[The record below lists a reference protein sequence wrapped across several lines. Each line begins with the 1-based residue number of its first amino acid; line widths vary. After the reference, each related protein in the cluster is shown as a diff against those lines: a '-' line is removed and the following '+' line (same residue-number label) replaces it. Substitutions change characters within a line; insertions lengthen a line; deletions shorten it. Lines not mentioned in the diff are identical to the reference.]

1 MIAVFTKYY
10 WCFIMVGVF
19 INVSFGVEKNWELK
33 KNSDNLLIYTRETS
47 FSSIREIKCVT
58 NFNATLNSLVAFI
71 YDIPAHPQYIYR
83 CKSAKILKVVNEYEL
98 YYYHETETPWPV
110 QNRYGV
116 IYYKIKQDPITKVVV
131 IESHEV
137 LGMTPKQEDKV
148 EVEKLT
154 ASWVFTPKGNGLV
167 EGVYYLYLNPG
178 GSVPSWL
185 INLFATEGP
194 YQTILKMKTLLP
206 QSKYKNAKIGNI
218 VN

>member
-1 MIAVFTKYY
+1 MVF
-10 WCFIMVGVF
+10 F
-19 INVSFGVEKNWELK
+19 INTSFGIEKNWELK
-33 KNSDNLLIYTRETS
+33 KNKDEVLIYTREAS
-47 FSSIREIKCVT
+47 FSSIREIKCIT
-58 NFNATLNSLVAFI
+58 NFNATLSNLVAFI
-71 YDIPAHPQYIYR
+71 YDIPAHSQYIYR
-83 CKSAKILKVVNEYEL
+83 CKSAKIIKVVNDREL

-116 IYYKIKQDPITKVVV
+116 IFYKIKQNSVTKVVV

-137 LGMTPKQEDKV
+137 LGFAPKQDGKV

-154 ASWVFTPKGNGLV
+154 ASWTFTPKPNGTV
-167 EGVYYLYLNPG
+167 EGVYYLNLNPG

-206 QSKYKNAKIGNI
+206 QNKYKNAKIGNI

>member
-1 MIAVFTKYY
+1 MITFFKKYY
-10 WCFIMVGVF
+10 WCFLLFGFVV
-19 INVSFGVEKNWELK
+19 NTSFGVEKNWELK
-33 KNSDNLLIYTRETS
+33 KNSDDILVYTREAS

-116 IYYKIKQDPITKVVV
+116 IYYKIKQDPTTKVVT

-137 LGMTPKQEDKV
+137 FGMTPKQEDKV

-154 ASWVFTPKGNGLV
+154 ASWVFTPKGNGMV

>member
-1 MIAVFTKYY
+1 MIAFFTKYY
-10 WCFIMVGVF
+10 WCFLLFGFV
-19 INVSFGVEKNWELK
+19 INTSFGVEKNWVLK
-33 KNSDNLLIYTRETS
+33 KNIDDISIYTREAS
-47 FSSIREIKCVT
+47 FSSIREIKCIT
-58 NFNATLNSLVAFI
+58 TFNASLSSLVAFI
-71 YDIPAHPQYIYR
+71 YDIPAHSQYIYR
-83 CKSAKILKVVNEYEL
+83 CKSAKILKVVNENEL

-116 IYYKIKQDPITKVVV
+116 IYYKIKQDPITKVVM

-137 LGMTPKQEDKV
+137 LGMTPKQADKV

-154 ASWVFTPKGNGLV
+154 ASWVFTPKGNGMV

-206 QSKYKNAKIGNI
+206 QSKYKNAQINMI
-218 VN
+218 TN